1 MANVQYTVLYR
12 YLHPVS
18 NKPVTNKQ
26 KGYKAL
32 SELATTNSS
41 GITHAL
47 ANNSEFK
54 TTDLPTGV
62 SISDYMVSR
71 NFTTD
76 KIFDQLFVF
85 SSVRKIIKTLTGP
98 PLTTYEVSADSF
110 VQVNGDPWFVASVT
124 GSLESAMTTATRL
137 VKKIGIGN
145 VKLVKN
151 VPIELEIGIE

>member
-26 KGYKAL
+26 KGYKNFAAL
-32 SELATTNSS
+32 SDSS
-41 GITHAL
+41 TGGVTL
-47 ANNSEFK
+47 TFGGGSDFK
-54 TTDLPTGV
+54 TPDLPAGQ
-62 SISDYMVSR
+62 SLDSYLSSR
-71 NFTTD
+71 NYTTD
-76 KIFDQLFVF
+76 KVFDQLFVF
-85 SSVRKIIKTLTGP
+85 KAVKKVVPGLDAP
-98 PLTTYEVSADSF
+98 YHTYDIHADSF

-124 GSLESAMTTATRL
+124 GSLESAMATATRL
-137 VKKIGIGN
+137 VKKIGISN